1 MPDDTPDDDT
11 PDWPREIWMAE
22 REDHDQGVVTATVFD
37 PDATVARFP
46 GDTDRDRAFH
56 RYVDGDIHDSMERY
70 YQHQLEAERTARARL
85 DRALAEACST
95 ITDLYRRLA
104 ANEKDTTR

>member
-1 MPDDTPDDDT
+1 MTDDT

-22 REDHDQGVVTATVFD
+22 REAHHQGVVTATVFD
-37 PDATVARFP
+37 PDAAFDVP
-46 GDTDRDRAFH
+46 DTIDPAWAFH

-70 YQHQLEAERTARARL
+70 YQHQLEAERADRTRL
-85 DRALAEACST
+85 ARALAEAAST

-104 ANEKDTTR
+104 ANEAEAQAHRP